1 MLKKRTKKIV
11 CIFILI
17 FIIIT
22 LRNRC
27 MAEWGNRMINTIT
40 EEHEDLTNTS
50 NRVTKVLGNMAV
62 VTRIVGVTIGM
73 VMLMA
78 IGMKYMAAAPGEQA
92 DLKKALIPYVVGAIL
107 IFATT
112 GIISII
118 IKFSAQIH

>member
-78 IGMKYMAAAPGEQA
+78 IGMKYMAAAPGEKA